1 MSQIRH
7 RSQSLTPIRISADA
21 RLGLKQAERRRRQCA
36 GLWWEK
42 EWVQAARCMES
53 HSVTLYPIGVRNVGR
68 LLQRGRRPQR
78 SVAGEVSIGCAI
90 SQEIAI
96 ISLLSLTG
104 TSRGGFTLLFQIQ

>member
-78 SVAGEVSIGCAI
+78 SVPGRSPLGVRLA
-90 SQEIAI
+90 
-96 ISLLSLTG
+96 
-104 TSRGGFTLLFQIQ
+104 RK